1 MSESNK
7 AAMHSEPPAPV
18 DAPRR
23 APTPFRVLLLPLRL
37 PMAGLRGIAAF
48 RAALPRWSAR
58 LPESRADRALVLATL
73 AAIIL
78 VGAATVAV
86 MRSTPAED
94 LSFDAPTLV
103 ATAEPAVTST
113 TTAPPITTTIA
124 PAATPAPAPRTQP
137 AAPPRQSRAPT
148 PIVQV
153 GEIRIPR
160 IGLVHKIY
168 EGVTLT
174 VIDQGPGHWPGSAMP
189 GQLGNAVFAGHR
201 VTHSHPFKRLNELV
215 TGDEITFQTN
225 DGVFTYTMTEQEIVT
240 PRDVHI
246 VNPTP
251 DATLTLFAC
260 HPPGSARQRIVV
272 RGVLASS
279 TPA

>member
-1 MSESNK
+1 M

-18 DAPRR
+18 PAPGR
-23 APTPFRVLLLPLRL
+23 APFRFLLLPLRL
-37 PMAGLRGIAAF
+37 LLAVPMAGLRGIAAF

-73 AAIIL
+73 AAIVL

-103 ATAEPAVTST
+103 ATAEPATTS
-113 TTAPPITTTIA
+113 TAPPTTTTA

-137 AAPPRQSRAPT
+137 AAPPRESRAPT
-148 PIVQV
+148 QIVQV
-153 GEIRIPR
+153 GEIRIPK

-215 TGDEITFQTN
+215 PGDEIIFQTN
-225 DGVFTYTMTEQEIVT
+225 DGVFTYTMTKQEIVT
-240 PRDVHI
+240 PKDVHI

-251 DATLTLFAC
+251 DATVTLFAC

-272 RGVLASS
+272 RGVFASS

>member
-1 MSESNK
+1 M
-7 AAMHSEPPAPV
+7 AVMYSEPPAPV
-18 DAPRR
+18 PAPRR
-23 APTPFRVLLLPLRL
+23 APTPLRFLLLPLRL
-37 PMAGLRGIAAF
+37 LLAVPTAGLRWIAAF

-73 AAIIL
+73 AVIVL

-103 ATAEPAVTST
+103 ATAEPAATST
-113 TTAPPITTTIA
+113 TTAPPITTTTA
-124 PAATPAPAPRTQP
+124 PAAAPAPAPRTQP
-137 AAPPRQSRAPT
+137 AAPPRESRAPT
-148 PIVQV
+148 AIVQV

-160 IGLVHKIY
+160 IGLIHKIY

-215 TGDEITFQTN
+215 PGDEIIFQTN
-225 DGVFTYTMTEQEIVT
+225 DGVFTYTMTKQEIVT
-240 PRDVHI
+240 PKDVHI

-251 DATLTLFAC
+251 DATVTLFAC

-272 RGVLASS
+272 RGVFASS